1 MSDPV
6 DEGSTQGARPARVLL
21 VCNQGEADEVA
32 AALGDRLSTG
42 PVELAV
48 GDGGDDTL
56 ATFADGRP
64 EVVVVAAS
72 LDEGDARALIAAMR
86 ESAPAGSFAVV
97 LIGDARGPIRN
108 ALDAADFHVDRFVAR
123 PIAAKALR
131 YAVAAGITAIRTA
144 RGDGAAPAAVPV
156 EASAGVSASTR
167 LPRAP
172 TRPSMVASGSIPV
185 VTAEASGSVDGE
197 LDGQSTTSGAVSALR
212 QRWEA
217 LADAIGMSDEDDDV
231 MADAPIAPVVILP
244 RRMTTRPGI
253 ESGPVAGSV
262 TAADAAAVPAPTTR
276 EAESGPVVIRAPLP
290 APALDD
296 DGDDDVPRG
305 RIARVTG
312 APGLGSRREPLVS
325 RPSVFDEETE
335 PFARALPTPVPAPLS
350 SPLSSGDAST
360 SPGIADADDALLAAV
375 DARLPVETD
384 DWAAL
389 PVREPTMILA
399 NPGGA
404 PTAGPDEPTMERDPS
419 RSFAV
424 GEPPPPAGGT
434 FARELRRKMSE
445 MAQRLFKTGE
455 IAAPPAVDV
464 GPAHDHQ
471 TEIDLAA
478 IGEEPSAPV
487 VAVEPFELVASAT
500 YAGDEASADHAA
512 PVEPPSATPV
522 PVAWDA
528 STRFTAEAG
537 EVVRGHSDA
546 AVLVARLSSQAFT
559 GRLIMRRRNVEKTVH
574 FDAGRPVFASS
585 TSDTDRMGQLL
596 AREGKITAD
605 QYHRCALLSV
615 ETGRRM
621 GEILVERGFLK
632 RRELLPAVRRH
643 VEDIIYSLFAWDG
656 GDYKII
662 HGDGAA
668 DERIR
673 LSKHPAAMVLEGVRR
688 KFDLATLERLL
699 GTPTTVVELAD
710 RDRMGGILSA
720 SDLSADERVAL
731 AAMDGQNDLAQVAR
745 KSRIEL
751 ANVYAL
757 AWGLLVLGLAT
768 ARRRGQEEADT
779 ASQVVIGETDLAI
792 DRERVRARHALVA
805 DADYFA
811 LLGVR
816 RDATTFEIKRAYEA
830 ACRDFA
836 ADTFT
841 PELRR
846 ELAGELDDIAEVI
859 DEAYRIL
866 RDDSLRGE
874 YLANLMD

>member
-32 AALGDRLSTG
+32 AALGDQLSTG

-56 ATFADGRP
+56 STFADGRP

-72 LDEGDARALIAAMR
+72 LDEGDARALVAAMR

-144 RGDGAAPAAVPV
+144 RGDGAAPAAVPL

-172 TRPSMVASGSIPV
+172 TRPSMVASGAIPV
-185 VTAEASGSVDGE
+185 VMPAESSGSVDGE
-197 LDGQSTTSGAVSALR
+197 LDGPAITSGPVSPLR
-212 QRWEA
+212 LRWEA
-217 LADAIGMSDEDDDV
+217 LADAIGMSDEDEDV

-244 RRMTTRPGI
+244 RRMATRPGI
-253 ESGPVAGSV
+253 ESGPLVTPV
-262 TAADAAAVPAPTTR
+262 TATDSAAVMATATR
-276 EAESGPVVIRAPLP
+276 EAESGPAVLRAPLP

-296 DGDDDVPRG
+296 DSDDDAPRG

-335 PFARALPTPVPAPLS
+335 PFARALPTPVPA
-350 SPLSSGDAST
+350 SSGDVIT
-360 SPGIADADDALLAAV
+360 SPGIADSDDVLLAAV
-375 DARLPVETD
+375 DAQLPVETD

-419 RSFAV
+419 RPFAV

-471 TEIDLAA
+471 TEIDLTA

-500 YAGDEASADHAA
+500 YAGDDASADHAA
-512 PVEPPSATPV
+512 PVEPPSATPA
-522 PVAWDA
+522 PVAWEA

-546 AVLVARLSSQAFT
+546 AVLVARLSSQGFT
-559 GRLIMRRRNVEKTVH
+559 GRLIMRRRNVETTVH

-585 TSDTDRMGQLL
+585 PSDTDRMGQLL

>member
-6 DEGSTQGARPARVLL
+6 DEGRNPEAAADARRARVMV
-21 VCNQGEADEVA
+21 VCNPAEAGELA
-32 AALGDRLSTG
+32 AALGDALSTG
-42 PVELAV
+42 PIELSS
-48 GDGGDDTL
+48 GDGGDETL
-56 ATFADGRP
+56 ATFTEGRP
-64 EVVVVAAS
+64 EVVVVAAT

-86 ESAPAGSFAVV
+86 EAAPAGSFAVV
-97 LIGDARGPIRN
+97 LLGDARGPIRN
-108 ALDAADFHVDRFVAR
+108 ALDASDFQVERFVAR

-131 YAVAAGITAIRTA
+131 YAVAAGITAARAA
-144 RGDGAAPAAVPV
+144 RGQPAAPASVPV
-156 EASAGVSASTR
+156 EVSAGVSASTR
-167 LPRAP
+167 FPRAP
-172 TRPSMVASGSIPV
+172 TRPSMVGSGAIPV
-185 VTAEASGSVDGE
+185 VVAPEASGDAA
-197 LDGQSTTSGAVSALR
+197 DPHAADTRPVSALR
-212 QRWEA
+212 LRWEA
-217 LADAIGMSDEDDDV
+217 LADAIGMSGEDDDV
-231 MADAPIAPVVILP
+231 MADAPVQPVVILP
-244 RRMTTRPGI
+244 RRMATRPG
-253 ESGPVAGSV
+253 VD
-262 TAADAAAVPAPTTR
+262 TAAAAAESAAATSHAPPEATTGATTGATTEPA
-276 EAESGPVVIRAPLP
+276 VIRAP

-296 DGDDDVPRG
+296 DHEPRG

-312 APGLGSRREPLVS
+312 APGLGSRREPLSS

-335 PFARALPTPVPAPLS
+335 PFARALPTPTPALAP
-350 SPLSSGDAST
+350 SPEVTT
-360 SPGIADADDALLAAV
+360 SPGVTDDDELLAAV
-375 DARLPVETD
+375 DAQLPLAPD
-384 DWAAL
+384 PWSAL
-389 PVREPTMILA
+389 PVREPTLILA
-399 NPGGA
+399 NPGA

-419 RSFAV
+419 KPYPV
-424 GEPPPPAGGT
+424 GEPPPPSGGT

-445 MAQRLFKTGE
+445 MAQRLFKTSD

-464 GPAHDHQ
+464 GPPHDHQ
-471 TEIDLAA
+471 TEIDLTA
-478 IGEEPSAPV
+478 IGEEPSVPV
-487 VAVEPFELVASAT
+487 AAVEPFELVASAT
-500 YAGDEASADHAA
+500 YVGDDPSAGHIVAESAPAPDAAAA
-512 PVEPPSATPV
+512 PAPV
-522 PVAWDA
+522 GWEA

-559 GRLIMRRRNVEKTVH
+559 GRLVMRRRNVEKTVH

-585 TSDTDRMGQLL
+585 SADTDRMGQLL
-596 AREGKITAD
+596 AREGKITAE
-605 QYHRCALLSV
+605 QYHRSALLSV

-621 GEILVERGFLK
+621 GELLVERGYLK

-643 VEDIIYSLFAWDG
+643 VEDIIYSLFAWDS

-710 RDRMGGILSA
+710 RDRMGGILTA

-745 KSRIEL
+745 KSRVEL

-757 AWGLLVLGLAT
+757 GWGLLVLGLAT
-768 ARRRGQEEADT
+768 ARRRGEEEADT
-779 ASQVVIGETDLAI
+779 ASQVVMGETDLAI
-792 DRERVRARHALVA
+792 DRERVRARHALVS